1 MLGTACVPPP
11 TLAAI
16 IAATVP
22 PQSHQHT
29 CHARSEACVARAG
42 AARQLPGIREKT
54 VPMACPGKQPDHRF
68 DILTSQI
75 LRVLA
80 FQAMVAIIAMRRH
93 VTRDSALAYF

>member
-1 MLGTACVPPP
+1 
-11 TLAAI
+11 
-16 IAATVP
+16 
-22 PQSHQHT
+22 
-29 CHARSEACVARAG
+29 VARAG

-80 FQAMVAIIAMRRH
+80 FQAMVAIIVMPIRRY
-93 VTRDSALAYF
+93 VTQSIILPSFPIVDTYNVPVIDSNKYVRLARK